1 MTALTKPVFEKE
13 KVTKESELAAY
24 RDRLKWIKLNV
35 SNDCQYY
42 LDLPERTTDVKDA
55 EVYGFE
61 LLQCVDT
68 RNLMKHDKVGKHLI
82 AAFDDHYRR
91 NTLLVTIDENKALK
105 FIALDGTTIVAS
117 TERFDKKEDIAL
129 VDIFPDG
136 YVNIDLNDGLTCF
149 YRHHSV
155 DKLIVLSLGA
165 KLPKP
170 TNEFGLNND
179 RRTYP
184 EDERPVSLWV
194 YGLGPMDYREF
205 ENRKDLTF
213 AGLNYWVNYSGKY
226 SENETHYPI
235 IDGELAA
242 LLHGEM
248 MKQLIGRNARP
259 AILQGVSGDELPF

>member
-1 MTALTKPVFEKE
+1 MAALAQDTIDYKPTEK
-13 KVTKESELAAY
+13 SELEVY
-24 RDRLKWIKLNV
+24 RERLKWIKLKV
-35 SNDCQYY
+35 SDKCEYY

-61 LLQCVDT
+61 LLQCIDT
-68 RNLMKHDKVGKHLI
+68 RNLPKHDKTGKHLI
-82 AAFDDHYRR
+82 ATFDDHYRR
-91 NTLLVTIDENKALK
+91 NHFLVSLGKDNILK

-136 YVNIDLNDGLTCF
+136 YINVDLSDGLACF

-155 DKLIVLSLGA
+155 DKLIVLSLSA
-165 KLPKP
+165 KIPKP
-170 TNEFGLNND
+170 TNEFGLNID
-179 RRTYP
+179 KRTYP

-194 YGLGPMDYREF
+194 YSYGPMNYREL

-213 AGLNYWVNYSGKY
+213 GGLNYWVNYTGKY
-226 SENETHYPI
+226 SENEAHYPI

-248 MKQLIGRNARP
+248 MRQLIDRNSRP
-259 AILQGVSGDELPF
+259 SILQRVTGDELPF